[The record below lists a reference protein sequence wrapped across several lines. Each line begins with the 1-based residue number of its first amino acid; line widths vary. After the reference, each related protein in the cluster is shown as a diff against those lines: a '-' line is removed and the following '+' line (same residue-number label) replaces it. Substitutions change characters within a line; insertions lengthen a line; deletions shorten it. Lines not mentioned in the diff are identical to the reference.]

1 MYSDDEDTLDA
12 PDSSEDELTSFERWA
27 LRHLE
32 HSERHRLS
40 LEAIMGAYEADTD
53 TEAPLHHEA
62 LEALGA
68 LFNCTPDNEG
78 GACFA
83 VYLRR

>member
-1 MYSDDEDTLDA
+1 MCSDEDETLDA
-12 PDSSEDELTSFERWA
+12 PDSSEDHLTHFERWA

-40 LEAIMGAYEADTD
+40 LEAIMAAYEMHTD

-62 LEALGA
+62 LDALGA
-68 LFNCTPDNEG
+68 LYNCTQDNEG
-78 GACFA
+78 GVCFA
-83 VYLRR
+83 VYIRR